1 MAKRPESNHQKETP
15 LCLDA
20 AAGALIGAVAEAV
33 ALEGFVHQDLS
44 HRTLRYRRPL
54 AAASRAVMI
63 LFGLSPNRAALR
75 HRLHHLN
82 GNEEPASIPEAIAS
96 VIATTGGVEDVPDDI
111 SNDLF
116 FDGYDRDT
124 DPLIRE
130 EDGAIGFA
138 NDPVVER
145 LASKNLVTKI
155 LPGAAATLCIA
166 AINKATGRSR
176 PLQRAALLTGA
187 AFAVTGG
194 SFVETAYAE
203 ARSGRVND
211 QMNIKGALAPAMRLH
226 QAHHDKPWDYRAGTR
241 KRQVV
246 AFNLLQRTGL
256 VDTHPIESEP
266 AAA

>member
-1 MAKRPESNHQKETP
+1 MAKRPENSNQKETP

-20 AAGALIGAVAEAV
+20 AAGALIGAVAETV
-33 ALEGFVHQDLS
+33 ALEGFVHQDLA

-54 AAASRAVMI
+54 AAASRATMT
-63 LFGLSPNRAALR
+63 LFGLSPNRAALH

-82 GNEEPASIPEAIAS
+82 GNEEPASVPEAIAS
-96 VIATTGGVEDVPDDI
+96 VIATTGSVEDVPDGI

-116 FDGYDRDT
+116 FDGYDRST

-130 EDGAIGFA
+130 VDGTVGFA

-166 AINKATGRSR
+166 AINKAAGRSR

-187 AFAVTGG
+187 AFAATGG
-194 SFVETAYAE
+194 SFAATAYAE

-211 QMNIKGALAPAMRLH
+211 QMDIKGALAPTMRRH
-226 QAHHDKPWDYRAGTR
+226 QAHHDKPWDYQAGIR
-241 KRQVV
+241 KRQ
-246 AFNLLQRTGL
+246 AGIFKLLQRTGL
-256 VDTHPIESEP
+256 VDTHPTEGEP